1 MTAED
6 QNLVV
11 ALLHHANVILGSDG
25 PENVGREEELD
36 DVKRAVKL
44 AERIASGNATAD
56 DRAAVRDRVHPS
68 VRSSFGL

>member
-25 PENVGREEELD
+25 PENPGRERDLD
-36 DVKRAVKL
+36 NVKRSLRL
-44 AERIASGNATAD
+44 AERIANGNATDDDPASVGELVHAD
-56 DRAAVRDRVHPS
+56 VRT
-68 VRSSFGL
+68 SFGL